1 MRKAMFMG
9 IVMTLVLCLILPGAV
24 MAQKKPTTLKM
35 GKGDAIAGYIE
46 GTVQIRSHGA
56 KGWHALKVNK
66 AVQNGDEVVVGKASR
81 LELVMPDK
89 SRLRFAAETRFMVMQ
104 APDAAK
110 DDVKVHMKV
119 GRAWANVSKT
129 LGVQRQFELSCDNA
143 VAGVRGTVY
152 RMNVSD
158 DQSALVR
165 VYDGEVAVSG
175 ATKPM
180 DRGEQVFGQKP
191 TRIEG
196 PKTVAGPHKITM
208 EEWVVLLRSMQQVSI
223 RADGTAEKPRE
234 FTVQEDR
241 DEWVDWNKE
250 RDLAAER

>member
-1 MRKAMFMG
+1 MKKALILG
-9 IVMTLVLCLILPGAV
+9 ILMTVALSLILPGAS
-24 MAQKKPTTLKM
+24 MAQKKPTTLKI
-35 GKGDAIAGYIE
+35 GKGDLVAGYIE
-46 GTVQIRSHGA
+46 GTVQVRHQGA
-56 KGWHALKVNK
+56 KSWLALKLNRV
-66 AVQNGDEVVVGKASR
+66 VQNGDEVVVGKSSR
-81 LELVMPDK
+81 LELVMPDQSK
-89 SRLRFAAETRFMVMQ
+89 IRFAAESRFKVVQ
-104 APDAAK
+104 TPDASR
-110 DDVKVHMKV
+110 DDVKVHMQV
-119 GRAWANVSKT
+119 GRAWANVSKSI
-129 LGVQRQFELSCDNA
+129 GVKRQFELSCDNA

-152 RMNVSD
+152 RMNVND

-180 DRGEQVFGQKP
+180 DKGEQIFGQKP

-196 PKTVAGPHKITM
+196 PKPVPGPHKITM

-241 DEWVDWNKE
+241 DEWVDWNRE
-250 RDLAAER
+250 RDQAVGR